1 MEGKRLK
8 GLSADRDKAAI
19 RHTPL
24 AKSIRGVIAVGKS
37 WLRSL
42 ALASSAGGPADLN
55 RTTPVGSFPARFRRP
70 RVKHPTGFIYQNPIL
85 GVLLLLPPA

>member
-24 AKSIRGVIAVGKS
+24 AKSIRGVISANRAMGNKASRGRQELVEVARVGK
-37 WLRSL
+37 
-42 ALASSAGGPADLN
+42 
-55 RTTPVGSFPARFRRP
+55 
-70 RVKHPTGFIYQNPIL
+70 
-85 GVLLLLPPA
+85 